1 MLNTRIH
8 RADGKVGS
16 YSQPSPGAA
25 ERVLHRLT
33 AERIFAS
40 RSVAIGVSNPF
51 NLINTEHVCWVE
63 VETDLTVDCT
73 LSPGFDHVT
82 QLADRSEY
90 EALLAR

>member
-1 MLNTRIH
+1 MLNIRIH

-63 VETDLTVDCT
+63 VETDLTMDCT
-73 LSPGFDHVT
+73 LPPGFDHVT

>member
-1 MLNTRIH
+1 LLNTRIH

-51 NLINTEHVCWVE
+51 NIINTEHVCWVE